1 MVSLSDIR
9 PLLYTARL
17 FGCGLYVVKEDDIAI
32 MKYGAIYSVLFA
44 LLYASLCVANFYMLR
59 WMDDLL
65 GLRLLI
71 LTVVRTGLS
80 YACVLSDIA
89 MTVWYNWKIRAALSY
104 LRIFDRATKCKE
116 LNSRRTYYVCW
127 ALAIVILSFW
137 SIAGYITFCV
147 ELKDSVF
154 NGITYAI
161 VNATLSM
168 QLMTFAS
175 LSSLLYERFLRL
187 CKILLLPEGRLI
199 VNNDGKIMV
208 LDRSNKQFRLQEV
221 WWLHSCLTNATEMIN
236 SVYALQ
242 LLLWISSMSFNT
254 LTRIYTINDDSV
266 MSQPL
271 LMVREILLVSA
282 CVMNLLIITI
292 ICHATATQANRVGK
306 IAFTPSSA
314 VLGKRNFTQ
323 DCSIEAVTY
332 FQLQQVHFFAFHGI
346 IRIDLPLLLSI
357 ASGITTYLVIL
368 HTANV

>member
-1 MVSLSDIR
+1 MI
-9 PLLYTARL
+9 
-17 FGCGLYVVKEDDIAI
+17 
-32 MKYGAIYSVLFA
+32 A
-44 LLYASLCVANFYMLR
+44 LLSTIFV
-59 WMDDLL
+59 
-65 GLRLLI
+65 
-71 LTVVRTGLS
+71 
-80 YACVLSDIA
+80 
-89 MTVWYNWKIRAALSY
+89 IRS
-104 LRIFDRATKCKE
+104 
-116 LNSRRTYYVCW
+116 
-127 ALAIVILSFW
+127 
-137 SIAGYITFCV
+137 V

-199 VNNDGKIMV
+199 VNNGMSFAFIDALIIYGKIMV
-208 LDRSNKQFRLQEV
+208 LDSSNKQFRLQEV

-271 LMVREILLVSA
+271 LMMREILLVSA